1 MSSPTLDRPSDV
13 LERGTDPEPENQLV
27 WSCIGQ
33 PRTIEEQSIQGGGHH
48 HHHDAKTAEVRCDDS
63 P

>member
-1 MSSPTLDRPSDV
+1 MPRLSK
-13 LERGTDPEPENQLV
+13 N
-27 WSCIGQ
+27 GQ
-33 PRTIEEQSIQGGGHH
+33 PTDARPHLQRDEGFFSMGTAIARNMLGAHHHH

>member
-1 MSSPTLDRPSDV
+1 MFSQLLLLTMMNRALKLDYASV
-13 LERGTDPEPENQLV
+13 IFVDPGVHIDETYLDYLT
-27 WSCIGQ
+27 
-33 PRTIEEQSIQGGGHH
+33 TIHHH